1 MRPVT
6 TFIRHNSIKALL
18 AAEKGAKTISKGKL
32 CSNLFD
38 VEPKYIGT
46 DVRIIKE
53 TEDSTFIAKCDT
65 NGRIVDKP
73 FKILVTTDLHLCDDM
88 ELINKTLALLARHV
102 EAEKPDLILFT
113 GDVVLTDH
121 QQVDCIQ
128 FGRFMEKMGIYWAY
142 VFGNHEARAEKEYH
156 KYLMLKNLTSF
167 PHCLSKFGD
176 PSLFGYGNFFINILS
191 SETSIQQSIVM
202 LDSGRNTSPTHNV
215 ENDAPAELKCYDF
228 LKKGQI
234 EWYKNNIINL
244 EKEYGKFKSI
254 MMMHI
259 ALCEYQE
266 VMELDENENYV
277 PTGKAEILYGGMY
290 ESIGCSE
297 FNSGMFKAIKEL
309 GSTQAV
315 VVGHDHVNDF
325 CAEYDGVRLVYAQCG
340 GYNSYVCDTMRS
352 LFGDEKNW
360 LQGATMIDVAED
372 GEIVFRQRFNRD
384 YL

>member
-38 VEPKYIGT
+38 VDTKYIGT

-191 SETSIQQSIVM
+191 SETSILQSIVM

-315 VVGHDHVNDF
+315 VVGHDHINDF
-325 CAEYDGVRLVYAQCG
+325 CAKYDGVYLVYAQCG
-340 GYNSYVCDTMRS
+340 GYNTYTMGS
-352 LFGDEKNW
+352 NFGWDEKDW
-360 LQGATMIDVAED
+360 MQGVTMIDVAED

>member
-53 TEDSTFIAKCDT
+53 TKDSTFIAKCDT

-234 EWYKNNIINL
+234 EWYKNNILNL

-315 VVGHDHVNDF
+315 VVGHDHINDF
-325 CAEYDGVRLVYAQCG
+325 CAEYDGVYLVYAQCG
-340 GYNSYVCDTMRS
+340 GYNTYTMGS
-352 LFGDEKNW
+352 NFGWDEKDW
-360 LQGATMIDVAED
+360 MQGVTMIDVAED

>member
-38 VEPKYIGT
+38 VEPKYVGT

-191 SETSIQQSIVM
+191 SEKTIQQSIVM

-234 EWYKNNIINL
+234 EWYKNNILNL

-259 ALCEYQE
+259 ALCEYRE

-315 VVGHDHVNDF
+315 VVGHDHINDF
-325 CAEYDGVRLVYAQCG
+325 CAKYDGVYLVYAQCG
-340 GYNSYVCDTMRS
+340 GYNTYTMGS
-352 LFGDEKNW
+352 NFGWEEKDW
-360 LQGATMIDVAED
+360 MQGVTMIDVAED

>member
-234 EWYKNNIINL
+234 EWYKNNILNL

-360 LQGATMIDVAED
+360 LQGATMIDVSED

>member
-18 AAEKGAKTISKGKL
+18 AAEKGAKAISKGKL

-360 LQGATMIDVAED
+360 LQGATMIDVSEN

>member
-38 VEPKYIGT
+38 VEPKYVGT

-191 SETSIQQSIVM
+191 SEKTIQQSIVM

-234 EWYKNNIINL
+234 EWYKNNILNL

-297 FNSGMFKAIKEL
+297 FNSGMFKTIKEL

-315 VVGHDHVNDF
+315 VVGHDHINDF
-325 CAEYDGVRLVYAQCG
+325 CAEYDGVYLVYAQCG
-340 GYNSYVCDTMRS
+340 GYNTYTMGS
-352 LFGDEKNW
+352 NFGWEEKDW
-360 LQGATMIDVAED
+360 MQGVTMIDVAED
-372 GEIVFRQRFNRD
+372 GKIVFRQRFNRD

>member
-234 EWYKNNIINL
+234 EWYKNNILKL

-259 ALCEYQE
+259 ALCEYHE

-315 VVGHDHVNDF
+315 VVGHDHINDF
-325 CAEYDGVRLVYAQCG
+325 CAEYDGVYLVYAQCG
-340 GYNSYVCDTMRS
+340 GYNTYTMGS
-352 LFGDEKNW
+352 NFGWEEKDW
-360 LQGATMIDVAED
+360 MQGVTMIDVADD

>member
-38 VEPKYIGT
+38 VEPKYVGT

-156 KYLMLKNLTSF
+156 KYLMIKNLTSF

-191 SETSIQQSIVM
+191 SEDTIQQSIVM
-202 LDSGRNTSPTHNV
+202 LDSGRSPNPQHNA
-215 ENDAPAELKCYDF
+215 ENGAPEDLKGYDF

-234 EWYKNNIINL
+234 EWYKNNILNL
-244 EKEYGKFKSI
+244 EKEYGKIKSI

-266 VMELDENENYV
+266 VMSLDKNGSYV
-277 PTGKAEILYGGMY
+277 PTGKTEILYGGMY
-290 ESIGCSE
+290 ESIGCSD

-325 CAEYDGVRLVYAQCG
+325 CAEYEGVRLVYAQCD
-340 GYNSYVCDTMRS
+340 GYNTYVCDTMRS

-360 LQGATMIDVAED
+360 LQGVTMVDVAED